1 MAWPRCPRCCVEG
14 VERKERAN
22 SIMAVEAEV
31 YRSYRC
37 SCGWTAW
44 SVERVFTEDTPTDY
58 IRKRFSCEEPPAAPS
73 LSTES

>member
-1 MAWPRCPRCCVEG
+1 
-14 VERKERAN
+14 
-22 SIMAVEAEV
+22 MAVEAEV